1 MFFLISSHDGEI
13 PRVWSLSPNLSWSN
27 PKFSLLNRNCSW
39 VYKSRFLMVKSHFL
53 MVKSHFF
60 MVSPWFFSLPS
71 LGGFARTKAIA
82 WKLHQQH
89 MDLARR
95 SELLP
100 GINWINSLPMGKK
113 SSFKKKKKHLDFIK
127 FCLVIDNLSFIIY
140 NLRSIF
146 AWLNHSNSN
155 TAMWVLWGTFPYEAS
170 YIKYLYLY
178 LPVYLPIYLIKLSD
192 QVLDGVGNMF
202 GGWWWGDGVEGW
214 QMA

>member
-1 MFFLISSHDGEI
+1 MIF
-13 PRVWSLSPNLSWSN
+13 
-27 PKFSLLNRNCSW
+27 
-39 VYKSRFLMVKSHFL
+39 
-53 MVKSHFF
+53 
-60 MVSPWFFSLPS
+60 LPS
-71 LGGFARTKAIA
+71 QPRRVCPNKGHSLETPPTAHGPGSPERTSARN
-82 WKLHQQH
+82 KLNK
-89 MDLARR
+89 LSA
-95 SELLP
+95 
-100 GINWINSLPMGKK
+100 NGKK
-113 SSFKKKKKHLDFIK
+113 VLILKKKHLDFIK
-127 FCLVIDNLSFIIY
+127 CCLVIDNLSFIIY